1 MFIIIVTEAMIN
13 LVSSSEIESSRP
25 RSGLVAIAVGPR
37 GRHLVVGKFKTS
49 TEDEGKNK
57 NKQTSKLPTRWA
69 IVVFGMQRFIITFN
83 VVRIAILMLR
93 LTLVLLTLLK

>member
-25 RSGLVAIAVGPR
+25 RSGLVAIAVSPR